1 MVSVCLI
8 LLSMNYDNIL
18 FDFNTEYSALS
29 YHNIALFQLQILQE
43 MSEPVESNTSVPAN
57 AIKMQ

>member
-1 MVSVCLI
+1 
-8 LLSMNYDNIL
+8 MNYDNIL

>member
-18 FDFNTEYSALS
+18 FNTENSALS
-29 YHNIALFQLQILQE
+29 YYNIALFQLQILQE
-43 MSEPVESNTSVPAN
+43 MSEPVESNTSVPAK

>member
-18 FDFNTEYSALS
+18 FNTEHSALS
-29 YHNIALFQLQILQE
+29 YYNIALFQLQILQE
-43 MSEPVESNTSVPAN
+43 MSEPVESNTSVPAK

>member
-1 MVSVCLI
+1 
-8 LLSMNYDNIL
+8 MNYDNIL
-18 FDFNTEYSALS
+18 FNTENSALS
-29 YHNIALFQLQILQE
+29 YYNIALFQLQILQE

>member
-1 MVSVCLI
+1 
-8 LLSMNYDNIL
+8 MNYDNIL
-18 FDFNTEYSALS
+18 FDFNTEYSTLS
-29 YHNIALFQLQILQE
+29 YYNIALFQLQILQE

>member
-1 MVSVCLI
+1 
-8 LLSMNYDNIL
+8 MNYDNIL
-18 FDFNTEYSALS
+18 FNTEHSALS
-29 YHNIALFQLQILQE
+29 YYNIALFQLQILQE